1 MVDISMAGATIDIFT
16 QNGTKITGISEF
28 SDEGTP
34 VEIPD
39 FDIADGNM
47 NLNGLLVTWTK
58 AQAAEF
64 SITLIPNSNSDRI
77 LSNFLRMHAI
87 GGKGSIPEAFITQL
101 VLHVPQDMTTSA
113 TGKKSSHSYVFSN
126 GRMRRGSP
134 AIGSNAEGK
143 MSARTF
149 NFIFEKVDSNL

>member
-1 MVDISMAGATIDIFT
+1 MVDISMAGASIDIFFYD
-16 QNGTKITGISEF
+16 GTKLYGINEF

-34 VEIPD
+34 VDIPD

-58 AQAAEF
+58 AQAVEF
-64 SITLIPNSNSDRI
+64 SITLIPNTDSDRI
-77 LSNFLRMHAI
+77 LSNFLRAHAI
-87 GGKGSIPEAFITQL
+87 GGKGSIPEAFIKEL
-101 VLHVPQDMTTSA
+101 VLHTPSNLKVSA
-113 TGKKSSHSYVFSN
+113 TGVKGDHTYTFTD

-134 AIGSNAEGK
+134 ALGSNAEGK

-149 NFIFEKVDSNL
+149 NFIFEKVVASA

>member
-1 MVDISMAGATIDIFT
+1 MVDISMAGATIDIFA
-16 QNGTKITGISEF
+16 QDGSKLVNIGEF

-34 VEIPD
+34 IDIPD

-47 NLNGLLVTWTK
+47 NLNGVLVTWTK
-58 AQAAEF
+58 AQAVEF
-64 SITLIPNSNSDRI
+64 NITLIPNSESDRL

-87 GGKGSIPEAFITQL
+87 GGKGAIPEAFIKQL
-101 VLHVPQDMTTSA
+101 VLHTPKSMATSS
-113 TGKKSSHSYVFSN
+113 TYNKGDHTYTFTN

-149 NFIFEKVDSNL
+149 NFIFEKVEASL